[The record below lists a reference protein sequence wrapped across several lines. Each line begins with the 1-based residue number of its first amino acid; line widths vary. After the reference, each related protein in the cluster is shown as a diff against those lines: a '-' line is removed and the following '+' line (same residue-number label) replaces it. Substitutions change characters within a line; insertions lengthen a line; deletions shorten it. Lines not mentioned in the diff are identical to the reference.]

1 MKIDRLTV
9 GMLQEH
15 TYFIIDEVS
24 KKAFIV
30 DPGAE
35 PIRILD
41 KIANDGLTIQA
52 ILLTHGHFDHV
63 GAVVEIREA
72 LGCPVIIHECG
83 KAYISNPDYNL
94 SSVFGREDVTFE
106 ADRYVAQG
114 EKIVLEGTDITLE
127 VVFAPGHTS
136 DGVAYYS
143 ETDRV
148 AFVGDIIFSGSI
160 GRTDNPGG
168 DMSTLLK
175 SIKENIFTLPG
186 ETVLYPGH
194 GGPTTVK
201 QEKNTNPFF
210 NIYD

>member
-35 PIRILD
+35 AQRILD
-41 KIANDGLTIQA
+41 KIANDGLAVQA
-52 ILLTHGHFDHV
+52 IILTHGHFDHI
-63 GAVVEIREA
+63 GAAVEIREA
-72 LGCPVIIHECG
+72 LGCPIVIHECG
-83 KAYISNPDYNL
+83 KAYIGNADYNL

-106 ADRYVAQG
+106 ADQYVNKG
-114 EKIVLEGTDITLE
+114 DKLSLEGTDIALE
-127 VVFAPGHTS
+127 VVFAPGHTL

-143 ETDRV
+143 EADGV
-148 AFVGDIIFSGSI
+148 AFVGDIIFSGSV

-168 DMSTLLK
+168 DMGTLLK
-175 SIKENIFTLPG
+175 SIRENIFTLPG

>member
-35 PIRILD
+35 AQRILD
-41 KIANDGLTIQA
+41 KVANDGLVVQA
-52 ILLTHGHFDHV
+52 ILLTHGHFDHI
-63 GAVVEIREA
+63 GAAVEIREA
-72 LGCPVIIHECG
+72 LGCPIVIHECG
-83 KAYISNPDYNL
+83 KAYIGNADYNL

-106 ADRYVAQG
+106 ADRYVNKG
-114 EKIVLEGTDITLE
+114 DKIMLEGTDITLE
-127 VVFAPGHTS
+127 VVFAPGHTL

-143 ETDRV
+143 GADGV
-148 AFVGDIIFSGSI
+148 AFVGDIIFSGSV

-168 DMSTLLK
+168 DMGTLLK
-175 SIKENIFTLPG
+175 SIRENIFTLPG